1 MARNEAPE
9 LFLLPPW
16 GRQSFTLAL
25 SAECVPG
32 LWDRPLIVTKSFTA
46 LLQGQYYIPFINED
60 RVTQGQV
67 TSKRWHQLFKAQ
79 AVIFSM
85 SIFLLKQQLIL
96 SQDMLL
102 LLLLLL
108 SSLLLLL
115 SCPQRIRVGS

>member
-32 LWDRPLIVTKSFTA
+32 LWDRPSKSFTA
-46 LLQGQYYIPFINED
+46 LLQGQYYLPFINED

-102 LLLLLL
+102 LLLLL